1 MPIGF
6 LWLSFLYYILYLL
19 ENVLER
25 IRLLK
30 YLRIQ
35 HICVLVCVFE
45 WRHESARAY
54 LLSILRHHATDRV
67 FHLDENIFEQVA
79 ITNRIVRRA
88 MPTDSQYPK
97 NRETP

>member
-1 MPIGF
+1 M
-6 LWLSFLYYILYLL
+6 
-19 ENVLER
+19 LER

-35 HICVLVCVFE
+35 HICVPLCVFE
-45 WRHESARAY
+45 WRHESAWTS
-54 LLSILRHHATDRV
+54 LLSVLCHHATDRV
-67 FHLDENIFEQVA
+67 FHLDENIFKQIA

-97 NRETP
+97 NRKTP